1 MLLWSIQDI
10 TMAKR
15 PTILMRKTAKILVEK
30 GIKSMSAAMIQAGY
44 SKNTAKAPTKV
55 TNSLSWKQLMDKHF
69 PDALVAEIQGKLL
82 TDPHKEVIYKGKKRK
97 LYDGDIQT
105 RNIDIIH
112 KLKGTYKATEVKVT
126 GLEAYKALP
135 QDQLDK
141 ILNGTT

>member
-1 MLLWSIQDI
+1 
-10 TMAKR
+10 MAKQ
-15 PTILMRKTAKILVEK
+15 PSILMKRTAKILAEN
-30 GIKSMSAAMIQAGY
+30 GGKSVSAAMRKAGY
-44 SKNTAKAPTKV
+44 SKQTAKTPTKV

-112 KLKGTYKATEVKVT
+112 KLKGTYTATEVKVS
-126 GLEAYKALP
+126 GLEPYKELP
-135 QDQLDK
+135 QDQLNK
-141 ILNGTT
+141 ILNANT